1 MANRG
6 TPCAPVV
13 HPRRWHAAW
22 CWQNFLDFFA
32 DTGYRA
38 LPVSLRGHAGSATSK
53 RLRRCSLADYVE
65 DVESVAA
72 TLPARPVVIGHSL
85 GGFIAQKY
93 LESNGT
99 CGRADGVGATTGSR
113 GFTLRLMRRYPWLVT
128 RGMFTGDARHGF
140 NTPVVARELFYSAQT
155 PESDVAR
162 YAALL
167 GNGSHRVSLDALMLN
182 LPKPARV
189 TGRGL

>member
-1 MANRG
+1 MSTFVLIHGA
-6 TPCAPVV
+6 
-13 HPRRWHAAW
+13 WHAAW

-38 LPVSLRGHAGSATSK
+38 LAVSLRGHGGSATSK

-93 LESNGT
+93 LDPT
-99 CGRADGVGATTGSR
+99 MHLRAC
-113 GFTLRLMRRYPWLVT
+113 
-128 RGMFTGDARHGF
+128 
-140 NTPVVARELFYSAQT
+140 
-155 PESDVAR
+155 
-162 YAALL
+162 
-167 GNGSHRVSLDALMLN
+167 
-182 LPKPARV
+182 
-189 TGRGL
+189 